1 MVKFANS
8 IRLFCHLCPP
18 HTLHGNTI
26 GTSSAE
32 PISFSGTDRANKNK
46 CGILV
51 YYMLDFQFEDILNR
65 VKQRQVVPI
74 IGEDMFVHTT
84 AEGEEESLQEFV
96 VCKFLSMEGVLAKPV
111 DDKLKQRAI
120 SEGYHGLTLLYNHSI
135 FKDYSQKRT
144 LFDTILEKI
153 VYDEIANI
161 HLAHEALSLLQTAQ
175 SNELF
180 PLIITTSPFDIIER
194 DLGYDIQDSTLPNR
208 NPKLAKNSIYF
219 SLGDSNLEPIKDP
232 CVYHLFGCAADRTSV
247 WASDERKM
255 VNFLHELHVTP
266 DRFPLK
272 QTIADKTLFVMGCSL
287 PNWMFRFL
295 LFPLNSERGFWLD
308 DSILPANADTSQV
321 DRLGKTQLDEYLDDL
336 NYIKGNTEEIII
348 RLRKALDC
356 LPVSNPESAPED
368 TLYDYFVSHTTDD
381 MDFAQTIV
389 NKLRKDGCSV
399 WVDYEHED
407 ELIGDDWN
415 KIKDALARSRHII
428 PLITAKYIQRF
439 ITLFCMPQNATIPNS
454 MEWITLVLLEQTRP
468 SLLTGTLEAKLSD
481 TFIIPILKSGEVI
494 RKNIVLTNGYVQ
506 GLIVNG
512 SIPSQFS
519 FHRYIYYPEGLEPT
533 GNNNYLNQNWKKL
546 GTEGET
552 LFEKGMTID
561 DLLTITDEL
570 KEQL

>member
-1 MVKFANS
+1 
-8 IRLFCHLCPP
+8 
-18 HTLHGNTI
+18 
-26 GTSSAE
+26 
-32 PISFSGTDRANKNK
+32 
-46 CGILV
+46 
-51 YYMLDFQFEDILNR
+51 MLDFQYEDILNR

-84 AEGEEESLQEFV
+84 AEGKEESLQEYV

-120 SEGYHGLTLLYNHSI
+120 REGYHGLTLLYNHSV
-135 FKDYSQKRT
+135 FKDFSQKRT

-161 HLAHEALSLLQTAQ
+161 HLAYEALSLLRAAL
-175 SNELF
+175 SHELF

-194 DLGYDIQDSTLPNR
+194 DLGYDIQDPTLPNR

-308 DSILPANADTSQV
+308 DSILPANTDTSQA

-348 RLRKALDC
+348 RLRKALEC
-356 LPVSNPESAPED
+356 LPLSNPENVSEN
-368 TLYDYFVSHTTDD
+368 TLFDYFVSHTTDD
-381 MDFAQTIV
+381 KDFAQTIV
-389 NKLRKDGCSV
+389 SKLRNDGCSV

-407 ELIGDDWN
+407 ELIGDDWS
-415 KIKDALARSRHII
+415 KIKDALERSRHLI

-439 ITLFCMPQNATIPNS
+439 ITLFSMPQNATIPNS
-454 MEWITLVLLEQTRP
+454 MEWITLALLEHTKP
-468 SLLTGTLEAKLSD
+468 SLLADALETKLSD
-481 TFIIPILKSGEVI
+481 TFIIPILKSGDVI
-494 RKNIVLTNGYVQ
+494 RKNIVLTNSYVQ
-506 GLIVNG
+506 GLIDNG

-519 FHRYIYYPEGLEPT
+519 LHRYIYYPEGLEST

-546 GTEGET
+546 GAEGET